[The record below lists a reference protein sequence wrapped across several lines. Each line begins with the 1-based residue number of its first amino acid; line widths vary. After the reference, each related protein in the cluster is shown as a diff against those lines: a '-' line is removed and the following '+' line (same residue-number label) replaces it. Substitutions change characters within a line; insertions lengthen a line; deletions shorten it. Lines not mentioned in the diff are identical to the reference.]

1 MTDHCQHWKKTNH
14 NYCHTNFCLVFN
26 SNGTGFG
33 VEILLL
39 EFNVL
44 VHDCVTILVNIGC
57 SDNFLHVVRVE
68 LEK

>member
-1 MTDHCQHWKKTNH
+1 MGNLLTVRKYWVTDHCQHWKKTNH

-33 VEILLL
+33 VEMLLL

-44 VHDCVTILVNIGC
+44 VHDCMQQL
-57 SDNFLHVVRVE
+57 F
-68 LEK
+68 